1 MSGCIE
7 SKDWDPGSNEGK
19 EKTSLVFCRTG
30 ISPEWFPLTSSNEV
44 VLTRSRAPRVPL
56 PCCLSLLSFQNQVS
70 LPPRVP
76 SIHPH
81 ALSLA
86 GHPQT
91 LLPSCRLIEASGIE
105 REQGGQ
111 QFSVPC
117 LCYSFAKQVQSIQS
131 SSFSK
136 ESRRRNRCNVRNQH
150 LVLGTSVPIMTFVN
164 NSRGICI

>member
-19 EKTSLVFCRTG
+19 EKTSLDFCRTG

-70 LPPRVP
+70 LPPWMP

-111 QFSVPC
+111 QFSLPASATPLPSRFSLFNPPVS
-117 LCYSFAKQVQSIQS
+117 LKNQEGGIGAMSEINILFWIQA
-131 SSFSK
+131 
-136 ESRRRNRCNVRNQH
+136 CQ
-150 LVLGTSVPIMTFVN
+150 
-164 NSRGICI
+164 